1 MMKRL
6 FQFAILVGTISMTS
20 CVAKFSNKTETNT
33 VVADSLPWYEDMDAL
48 QADLNAAIED
58 ARVLDSTKVGV
69 NLMPIKKGTPN
80 EEWLPSMVR
89 IWCCLSRSLTV
100 AACRSSLGRKVSI
113 RLTARWVHG

>member
-1 MMKRL
+1 
-6 FQFAILVGTISMTS
+6 MTA

-33 VVADSLPWYEDMDAL
+33 VVADSLPWYEDIDAL

-80 EEWLPSMVR
+80 EEWATIDGKDMVLLVTLVDSSR
-89 IWCCLSRSLTV
+89 LQKFFGQEGVYQIDREMGTWVTIPGEWLS
-100 AACRSSLGRKVSI
+100 KK
-113 RLTARWVHG
+113 